1 MKIPKTVADG
11 YSRTDQRIPI
21 ATSTTPV
28 APPLDFDYNDGLPEN
43 NDDGDD
49 DDNDD
54 DDDDD
59 NASEESDP
67 IAAETGIYYHL
78 PNPNHPYLQ
87 VTHEGEHRHDN
98 TTSLSQQQQPLAL
111 LPITRSTKLWSA
123 CAAINSCNL
132 GYDIGVNTGAG
143 PLLQV
148 SLNLTDLQ
156 IELFMGSLNLY
167 AMIGALS
174 SYYISDK
181 LGRRWAFRVAAMSF
195 IFGTIIQSGANGY
208 ISLMLGRAFV
218 GLGVGFGLSIDP
230 VYIGEIS
237 TACHR
242 GQLVTWSEIGINVG
256 IVLGFSSGLLFANVE
271 VGLAWRLM
279 FALGAVLPCVVIF
292 VSTFIM
298 PESPRW
304 LVSKDRVVEA
314 REVLQCVYPP
324 GYDVDIIIRDIK
336 EGLDTEAMAENS
348 TGWDVLLF
356 PSPAFKRMLLV
367 GVGTTVAQQAVGIE
381 AIQYFLVYI
390 LDGSGVKSRKTQMYI
405 LICLGILKLSV
416 VVLAGHLFD
425 RKGRRPLFFTSL
437 IGMAISLLLISMG
450 FVGNAHS
457 AGFAVTGLALYL
469 AFFSVGM
476 GPGAWLIP
484 SEVFSTL
491 IRAKAMSVA
500 TFMNRIT
507 ATLMAST
514 FLSVANAISWAGF
527 FIMMSLV
534 CLIILAWMYMYLPET
549 KGRPLE
555 DMSRYFA
562 EITGDR
568 SLFEAEELLHRIDE
582 PTIESSRR
590 RASVAEVS
598 RTRTP
603 VRPTVYEK
611 PPPEDANVIGT
622 MA

>member
-1 MKIPKTVADG
+1 
-11 YSRTDQRIPI
+11 
-21 ATSTTPV
+21 
-28 APPLDFDYNDGLPEN
+28 
-43 NDDGDD
+43 
-49 DDNDD
+49 
-54 DDDDD
+54 
-59 NASEESDP
+59 
-67 IAAETGIYYHL
+67 
-78 PNPNHPYLQ
+78 
-87 VTHEGEHRHDN
+87 
-98 TTSLSQQQQPLAL
+98 
-111 LPITRSTKLWSA
+111 
-123 CAAINSCNL
+123 
-132 GYDIGVNTGAG
+132 
-143 PLLQV
+143 
-148 SLNLTDLQ
+148 
-156 IELFMGSLNLY
+156 
-167 AMIGALS
+167 
-174 SYYISDK
+174 
-181 LGRRWAFRVAAMSF
+181 
-195 IFGTIIQSGANGY
+195 
-208 ISLMLGRAFV
+208 
-218 GLGVGFGLSIDP
+218 
-230 VYIGEIS
+230 
-237 TACHR
+237 
-242 GQLVTWSEIGINVG
+242 
-256 IVLGFSSGLLFANVE
+256 
-271 VGLAWRLM
+271 
-279 FALGAVLPCVVIF
+279 
-292 VSTFIM
+292 
-298 PESPRW
+298 
-304 LVSKDRVVEA
+304 
-314 REVLQCVYPP
+314 
-324 GYDVDIIIRDIK
+324 
-336 EGLDTEAMAENS
+336 
-348 TGWDVLLF
+348 
-356 PSPAFKRMLLV
+356 MLLV
-367 GVGTTVAQQAVGIE
+367 GVGTAVAQQAVGIE

-390 LDGSGVKSRKTQMYI
+390 LDGSGVKSRQTQMYI

-416 VVLAGHLFD
+416 VVLAGYLFD

-507 ATLMAST
+507 ATLMAAT
-514 FLSVANAISWAGF
+514 FLSVANAMSWAGF
-527 FIMMSLV
+527 FIMMSIV

-590 RASVAEVS
+590 RTSVAEVS